1 MSRSVII
8 GNLGLLFG
16 AIGFG
21 GYIFVIVAS
30 YFGCCSGVTTPVFN
44 KIVALILA
52 LSVILFVFC
61 MVNNCCG
68 SKKDDTAI
76 E

>member
-1 MSRSVII
+1 MSRSVLI

-21 GYIFVIVAS
+21 GYIFLIVAS

-44 KIVALILA
+44 NIVAIILA
-52 LSVILFVFC
+52 LAVVLFVFC
-61 MVNNCCG
+61 MVNNCCKG
-68 SKKDDTAI
+68 TKKEAT